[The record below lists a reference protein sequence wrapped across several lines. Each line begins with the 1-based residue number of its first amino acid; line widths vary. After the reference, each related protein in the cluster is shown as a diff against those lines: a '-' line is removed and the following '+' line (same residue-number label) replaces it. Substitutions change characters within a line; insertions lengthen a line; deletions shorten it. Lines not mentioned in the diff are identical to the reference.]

1 MKKLIWLIFLAALL
15 ALPTFA
21 QDRYSELVEKAME
34 YTKLDSLVQAE
45 ELYREALK
53 LDPNNARNALL
64 FSNLGTVLNRQGR
77 REEAIEAYT
86 FALNITP
93 YSTAMLLNRAA
104 LYLDSGLFDKAYID
118 YCNVIDLIPEETEA
132 RIMRAYIYI
141 RRRDYMDARIDY
153 NVVLSNDGTNK
164 TARLGVAILDEKEGR
179 FKAAA
184 DGISLLI
191 TEYPDDPSLLKMR
204 ANIYIEQGYNDLAL
218 LDLEEA
224 ASLDPSDPDIFLT
237 MGDTCLKLKLKSEAR
252 NAYEKAISL
261 GIARQEL
268 AEQLRQCK

>member
-1 MKKLIWLIFLAALL
+1 MPLL
-15 ALPTFA
+15 A
-21 QDRYSELVEKAME
+21 QDTYSELVERAMA
-34 YTKLDSLVQAE
+34 YTKQDSLEQAE
-45 ELYREALK
+45 ELYRQALK

-64 FSNLGTVLNRQGR
+64 FSNLGTVLNRQGK

-86 FALNITP
+86 MALNITP

-118 YCNVIDLIPEETEA
+118 YCNVIDLIPDETEA

-141 RRRDYMDARIDY
+141 RRRDYKEARIDY
-153 NVVLSNDGTNK
+153 NVVLNKDGTNK
-164 TARLGVAILDEKEGR
+164 TARLGIVILDEKESR
-179 FKAAA
+179 YQAAT

-191 TEYPDDPSLLKMR
+191 AEYPDDASLLKMR
-204 ANIYIEQGYNDLAL
+204 ANIYIEQEYNDLAL
-218 LDLEEA
+218 LDLEDA
-224 ASLDPSDPDIFLT
+224 AKIDSNDPDIFLT
-237 MGDTCLKLKLKSEAR
+237 MGDTCLKLKLKTQAR

-268 AEQLRQCK
+268 AEQLKQCK